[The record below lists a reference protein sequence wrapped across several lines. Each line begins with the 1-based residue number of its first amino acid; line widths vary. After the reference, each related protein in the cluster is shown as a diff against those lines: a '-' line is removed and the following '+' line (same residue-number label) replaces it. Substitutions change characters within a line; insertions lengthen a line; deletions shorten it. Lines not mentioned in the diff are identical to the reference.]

1 MAKKVISIEAGVWLT
16 KVGLVDYKKTLP
28 KIYKAFTFR
37 TPEHAVEDGYIRDK
51 ESFAAALIDELE
63 KHGIKERTAVFTLAS
78 SKIVTREIQ
87 IPQVKEKK
95 VDSIIKLQ
103 INDYFPM
110 DVSDYVISHS
120 KMGDIEKDGKKL
132 TKYMLVAVPNSILGN
147 YYSFSEYAGIK
158 IETFDYIG
166 NGAVQL
172 LKSFKQS
179 NFIAVQLEEQSTVIT
194 IVQDGRIKFQRVTP
208 YGYENTLS
216 SLLDYDIFGVS
227 DEYEAYQYLMKN
239 ELAYRM
245 PKLDDADEESAAAL
259 ENAVEDVRDSLS
271 YYLNVVNTALDYYQ
285 SQLGGKIKGEVCLI
299 GDGFRLAG
307 IRKMFENELSL
318 PIHSFDYSS
327 FVDTKTSKAHAGEEK
342 VNAIGFLSIVGATI
356 DPIDVKSKEIE
367 DEQSRSKGMHTA
379 YVALAACVFL
389 SVVLILTSTIRQFMA
404 VSHQKELDAD
414 IAKMSYIEKVYN
426 ENRQARESEQKY
438 ESVDASTVTNNEHF
452 LQLLGEC
459 ESSLPRGTKV
469 RSLQIQGD
477 SISMNITSSKRIQA
491 EKLLVNLKDVE
502 LMKNVAVAAIA
513 QSDGEHNSSWEYTV
527 TAEYNSDGINKTTDE
542 ENSQSTDADTDS
554 TDSEEQSE

>member
-16 KVGLVDYKKTLP
+16 KVGLVDYKKTSP

-51 ESFAAALIDELE
+51 ESFANTLINELE
-63 KHGIKERTAVFTLAS
+63 KHEIKERTAVFTLAS
-78 SKIVTREIQ
+78 SKIVTREIE
-87 IPQVKEKK
+87 IPPVKENK
-95 VDSIIKLQ
+95 VESIIKLQ

-120 KMGDIEKDGKKL
+120 KMGDIEKDGRKL
-132 TKYMLVAVPNSILGN
+132 TKYMLVAVPNSILSN

-172 LKSFKQS
+172 LKSSRQS

-194 IVQDGRIKFQRVTP
+194 IVQDDKIKFQRVTP
-208 YGYENTLS
+208 YGFENTLS
-216 SLLDYDIFGVS
+216 SLLDYDIFGVN

-245 PKLDDADEESAAAL
+245 PKIDNADEERVAAL
-259 ENAVEDVRDSLS
+259 ESAVEDVRDSIS

-285 SQLGGKIKGEVCLI
+285 NQLGGRIKGEVCLI

-307 IRKMFENELSL
+307 IKKMFENEISL
-318 PIHSFDYSS
+318 PIHSLDYST
-327 FVDTKTSKAHAGEEK
+327 FVDIKNNKALPGDEP
-342 VNAIGFLSIVGATI
+342 VSTVGFLSIAGATI
-356 DPIDVKSKEIE
+356 NPIDVKSKEIE
-367 DEQSRSKGMHTA
+367 EERSRSKGMHTA
-379 YVALAACVFL
+379 YVALAACVL
-389 SVVLILTSTIRQFMA
+389 ISVVLILSSSIRQFLA
-404 VSHQKELDAD
+404 VSHQKELDEE
-414 IAKMSYIEKVYN
+414 ISKMSYIEEVYN
-426 ENRQARESEQKY
+426 ENKKARESEQKY
-438 ESVDASTVTNNEHF
+438 ETVDASTSTNNEKF

-459 ESSLPRGTKV
+459 ESSLPKGSKV

-477 SISMNITSSKRIQA
+477 SISMNIISTKRIQA
-491 EKLLVNLKDVE
+491 ERLLMNLKQVE
-502 LMKNVAVAAIA
+502 LIKNVSIPAAA
-513 QSDGEHNSSWEYTV
+513 QPEEKKKKSWEYTV
-527 TAEYNSDGINKTTDE
+527 MAEYNSDSKDKSADENK
-542 ENSQSTDADTDS
+542 SQSTDTSS
-554 TDSEEQSE
+554 TQSE

>member
-16 KVGLVDYKKTLP
+16 KIGLVDYKKTSP

-51 ESFAAALIDELE
+51 ESFANTLINELA
-63 KHGIKERTAVFTLAS
+63 KHEIKERTAVFTLAS
-78 SKIVTREIQ
+78 SKIVTREIE
-87 IPQVKEKK
+87 IPPVKENK
-95 VDSIIKLQ
+95 VESIIKLQ

-120 KMGDIEKDGKKL
+120 KMGDIEKDGRKL
-132 TKYMLVAVPNSILGN
+132 TKYMLVAVPNSILSN

-172 LKSFKQS
+172 LKSSRQS

-194 IVQDGRIKFQRVTP
+194 IVQDDKIKFQRVTP
-208 YGYENTLS
+208 YGFENTLS
-216 SLLDYDIFGVS
+216 SLLDYDIFGVN

-245 PKLDDADEESAAAL
+245 PKIDNADEERVAAL
-259 ENAVEDVRDSLS
+259 ESAVEDVRDSIS

-285 SQLGGKIKGEVCLI
+285 NQLGGRIKGEVCLI

-307 IRKMFENELSL
+307 IKKMFENEISL
-318 PIHSFDYSS
+318 PIHSLDYST
-327 FVDTKTSKAHAGEEK
+327 FVDIKNNKALPGDEP
-342 VNAIGFLSIVGATI
+342 VSTVGFLSIAGATI
-356 DPIDVKSKEIE
+356 NPIDVKSKEIE
-367 DEQSRSKGMHTA
+367 EERSRSKGMHTA
-379 YVALAACVFL
+379 YVALAACVL
-389 SVVLILTSTIRQFMA
+389 ISVVLILSSSIRQFLA
-404 VSHQKELDAD
+404 VSHQKELDEE
-414 IAKMSYIEKVYN
+414 ISKMSYIEEVYN
-426 ENRQARESEQKY
+426 ENKKARESEQKY
-438 ESVDASTVTNNEHF
+438 ETVDASTSTNNEKF

-459 ESSLPRGTKV
+459 ESSLPKGSKV

-477 SISMNITSSKRIQA
+477 SISMNIISTKRIQA
-491 EKLLVNLKDVE
+491 ERLLMNLKQVE
-502 LMKNVAVAAIA
+502 LIKNVSIPAVA
-513 QSDGEHNSSWEYTV
+513 QPEEKKKKSWEYTV
-527 TAEYNSDGINKTTDE
+527 MAEYNSDSKDKSADENK
-542 ENSQSTDADTDS
+542 SQSTDTGS
-554 TDSEEQSE
+554 TQSE

>member
-16 KVGLVDYKKTLP
+16 KVGLVDYKKTSP

-51 ESFAAALIDELE
+51 ESFANTLINELA
-63 KHGIKERTAVFTLAS
+63 KHEIKERTAVFTLAS
-78 SKIVTREIQ
+78 SKIVTREIE
-87 IPQVKEKK
+87 IPPVKENK
-95 VDSIIKLQ
+95 VESIIKLQ

-120 KMGDIEKDGKKL
+120 KMGDIEKDGRKL
-132 TKYMLVAVPNSILGN
+132 TKYMLVAVPNSILSN

-172 LKSFKQS
+172 LKISRQS

-194 IVQDGRIKFQRVTP
+194 IVQDDKIKFQRVTP
-208 YGYENTLS
+208 YGFENTLS
-216 SLLDYDIFGVS
+216 SLLDYDIFGVN

-245 PKLDDADEESAAAL
+245 PKIDNADEGRVAAL
-259 ENAVEDVRDSLS
+259 ESAVEDVRDSIS

-285 SQLGGKIKGEVCLI
+285 NQLGGRIKGEVCLI

-307 IRKMFENELSL
+307 IKKMFENEISL
-318 PIHSFDYSS
+318 PIHSLDYST
-327 FVDTKTSKAHAGEEK
+327 FVDIKNNKALPGDEP
-342 VNAIGFLSIVGATI
+342 VSTVGFLSIAGATI
-356 DPIDVKSKEIE
+356 NPIDVKSKEIE
-367 DEQSRSKGMHTA
+367 EERSRSKGMHTA
-379 YVALAACVFL
+379 YVALAACVFI
-389 SVVLILTSTIRQFMA
+389 SVVLILSSSIRQFLA
-404 VSHQKELDAD
+404 VSHQKELDEE
-414 IAKMSYIEKVYN
+414 ISKMSYIEEVYN
-426 ENRQARESEQKY
+426 ENKKARESEQKY
-438 ESVDASTVTNNEHF
+438 ETVDASTSTNNEKF

-459 ESSLPRGTKV
+459 ESSLPKGSKV

-477 SISMNITSSKRIQA
+477 SISMNIISTKRIQA
-491 EKLLVNLKDVE
+491 ERLLMNLKQVE
-502 LMKNVAVAAIA
+502 LIKNVSIPAAA
-513 QSDGEHNSSWEYTV
+513 QPEEKKKKSWEYTV
-527 TAEYNSDGINKTTDE
+527 MAEYNSDSKDKSADENK
-542 ENSQSTDADTDS
+542 SQSTDTSS
-554 TDSEEQSE
+554 TQSE

>member
-16 KVGLVDYKKTLP
+16 KVGLVDYKKTSP

-51 ESFAAALIDELE
+51 ESFANTLINELA
-63 KHGIKERTAVFTLAS
+63 KHEIKERTAVFTLAS
-78 SKIVTREIQ
+78 SKIVTREIE
-87 IPQVKEKK
+87 IPPVKENK
-95 VDSIIKLQ
+95 VESIIKLQ

-120 KMGDIEKDGKKL
+120 KMGDIEKDGRKL
-132 TKYMLVAVPNSILGN
+132 TKYMLVAVPNSILSN

-172 LKSFKQS
+172 LKSSRQS

-194 IVQDGRIKFQRVTP
+194 IVQDDKIKFQRVTP
-208 YGYENTLS
+208 YGFENTLS
-216 SLLDYDIFGVS
+216 SLLDYDIFGVN

-245 PKLDDADEESAAAL
+245 PKIDNADEERVAAL
-259 ENAVEDVRDSLS
+259 ESAVEDVRDSIS

-285 SQLGGKIKGEVCLI
+285 NQLGGRIKGEVCLI

-307 IRKMFENELSL
+307 IKKMFENEISL
-318 PIHSFDYSS
+318 PIHSLDYST
-327 FVDTKTSKAHAGEEK
+327 FVDIKNNKALPGDEP
-342 VNAIGFLSIVGATI
+342 VSTVGFLSIAGATI
-356 DPIDVKSKEIE
+356 NPIDVKSKEIE
-367 DEQSRSKGMHTA
+367 EERSRSKGMHTA
-379 YVALAACVFL
+379 YVALAACVL
-389 SVVLILTSTIRQFMA
+389 ISVVLILSSSIRQFLA
-404 VSHQKELDAD
+404 VSHQKELDEE
-414 IAKMSYIEKVYN
+414 ISKMSYIEEVYN
-426 ENRQARESEQKY
+426 ENKKARESEQKY
-438 ESVDASTVTNNEHF
+438 ETVDASTSTNNEKF

-459 ESSLPRGTKV
+459 ESSLPKGSKV

-477 SISMNITSSKRIQA
+477 SISMNIISTKRIQA
-491 EKLLVNLKDVE
+491 ERLLMNLKQVE
-502 LMKNVAVAAIA
+502 LIKNVSIPAAA
-513 QSDGEHNSSWEYTV
+513 QPEEKKKKSWEYTV
-527 TAEYNSDGINKTTDE
+527 MAEYNSDSKDKSADENK
-542 ENSQSTDADTDS
+542 SQYRYKQYTVRIGG
-554 TDSEEQSE
+554 

>member
-16 KVGLVDYKKTLP
+16 KVGLVDYKKTSP

-51 ESFAAALIDELE
+51 ESFANTLINELA
-63 KHGIKERTAVFTLAS
+63 KHEIKERTAVFTLAS
-78 SKIVTREIQ
+78 SKIVTREIE
-87 IPQVKEKK
+87 IPPVKENK
-95 VDSIIKLQ
+95 VESIIKLQ

-120 KMGDIEKDGKKL
+120 KMGDIEKDGRKL
-132 TKYMLVAVPNSILGN
+132 TKYMLVAVPNSILSN

-172 LKSFKQS
+172 LKSSRQS

-194 IVQDGRIKFQRVTP
+194 IVQDDKIKFQRVTP
-208 YGYENTLS
+208 YGFENTLS
-216 SLLDYDIFGVS
+216 SLLDYDIFGVN

-245 PKLDDADEESAAAL
+245 PKIDNADEGRVAAL
-259 ENAVEDVRDSLS
+259 ESAVEDVRDSIS

-285 SQLGGKIKGEVCLI
+285 NQLGGRIKGEVCLI

-307 IRKMFENELSL
+307 IKKMFENEISL
-318 PIHSFDYSS
+318 PIHSLDYST
-327 FVDTKTSKAHAGEEK
+327 FVDIKNNKALPGDEP
-342 VNAIGFLSIVGATI
+342 VSTVGFLSIAGATI
-356 DPIDVKSKEIE
+356 NPIDVKSKEIE
-367 DEQSRSKGMHTA
+367 EERSRSKGMHTA
-379 YVALAACVFL
+379 YVALAACVFI
-389 SVVLILTSTIRQFMA
+389 SVVLILSSSIRQFLA
-404 VSHQKELDAD
+404 VSHQKELDEE
-414 IAKMSYIEKVYN
+414 ISKMSYIEEVYN
-426 ENRQARESEQKY
+426 ENKKARESEQKY
-438 ESVDASTVTNNEHF
+438 ETVDASTSTNNEKF

-459 ESSLPRGTKV
+459 ESSLPKGSKV

-477 SISMNITSSKRIQA
+477 SISMNIISTKRIQA
-491 EKLLVNLKDVE
+491 ERLLMNLKQVE
-502 LMKNVAVAAIA
+502 LIKNVSISAAA
-513 QSDGEHNSSWEYTV
+513 QPEEKKKKSWEYTV
-527 TAEYNSDGINKTTDE
+527 MAEYNSDSKDKSADENK
-542 ENSQSTDADTDS
+542 SQSTDTSS
-554 TDSEEQSE
+554 TQSE

>member
-16 KVGLVDYKKTLP
+16 KVGLVDYKKTSP

-51 ESFAAALIDELE
+51 ESFANTLINELE
-63 KHGIKERTAVFTLAS
+63 KHEIKERTAVFTLAS
-78 SKIVTREIQ
+78 SKIVTREIE
-87 IPQVKEKK
+87 IPPVKENK
-95 VDSIIKLQ
+95 VESIIKLQ

-120 KMGDIEKDGKKL
+120 KMGDIEKDGRKL
-132 TKYMLVAVPNSILGN
+132 TKYMLVAVPNSILSN

-172 LKSFKQS
+172 LKSSRQS

-194 IVQDGRIKFQRVTP
+194 IVQDDKIKFQRVTP
-208 YGYENTLS
+208 YGFENTLS
-216 SLLDYDIFGVS
+216 SLLDYDIFGVN

-245 PKLDDADEESAAAL
+245 PKIDNADEGRVAAL
-259 ENAVEDVRDSLS
+259 ESAVEDVRDSIS

-285 SQLGGKIKGEVCLI
+285 NQLGGRIKGEVCLI

-307 IRKMFENELSL
+307 IKKMFENEISL
-318 PIHSFDYSS
+318 PIHSLDYST
-327 FVDTKTSKAHAGEEK
+327 FVDIKNNKALPGDEP
-342 VNAIGFLSIVGATI
+342 VSTVGFLSIAGATI
-356 DPIDVKSKEIE
+356 NPIDVKSKEIE
-367 DEQSRSKGMHTA
+367 EERSRSKGMHTA
-379 YVALAACVFL
+379 YVALAACVFI
-389 SVVLILTSTIRQFMA
+389 SVVLILSSSIRQFLA
-404 VSHQKELDAD
+404 VSHQKELDEE
-414 IAKMSYIEKVYN
+414 ISKMSYIEEVYN
-426 ENRQARESEQKY
+426 ENKKARESEQKY
-438 ESVDASTVTNNEHF
+438 ETVDASTSTNNEKF

-459 ESSLPRGTKV
+459 ESSLPKGSKV

-477 SISMNITSSKRIQA
+477 SISMNIISTKRIQA
-491 EKLLVNLKDVE
+491 ERLLMNLKQVE
-502 LMKNVAVAAIA
+502 LIKNVSIPAAA
-513 QSDGEHNSSWEYTV
+513 QPEEKKKKSWEYTV
-527 TAEYNSDGINKTTDE
+527 MAEYNSDSKDKSADENK
-542 ENSQSTDADTDS
+542 SQSTDTSS
-554 TDSEEQSE
+554 TQSE

>member
-16 KVGLVDYKKTLP
+16 KVGLVDYKKTSP

-51 ESFAAALIDELE
+51 ESFANTLINELE
-63 KHGIKERTAVFTLAS
+63 KHEIKERTAVFTLAS
-78 SKIVTREIQ
+78 SKIVTREIE
-87 IPQVKEKK
+87 IPPVKENK
-95 VDSIIKLQ
+95 VESIIKLQ

-120 KMGDIEKDGKKL
+120 KMGDIEKDGRKL
-132 TKYMLVAVPNSILGN
+132 TKYMLVAVPNSILSN

-172 LKSFKQS
+172 LKSSRQS

-194 IVQDGRIKFQRVTP
+194 IVQDDKIKFQRVTP
-208 YGYENTLS
+208 YGFENTLS
-216 SLLDYDIFGVS
+216 SLLDYDIFGVN

-239 ELAYRM
+239 ELVYSKPR
-245 PKLDDADEESAAAL
+245 LENTDEESASAL

-285 SQLGGKIKGEVCLI
+285 NQLGGRIKGEVCLI

-307 IRKMFENELSL
+307 IKKMFENEISL
-318 PIHSFDYSS
+318 PIHSLDYST
-327 FVDTKTSKAHAGEEK
+327 FVDIKNNKALPGDEP
-342 VNAIGFLSIVGATI
+342 VSTVGFLSIAGATI
-356 DPIDVKSKEIE
+356 NPIDVKSKEIE
-367 DEQSRSKGMHTA
+367 EERSRGKGMHTA
-379 YVALAACVFL
+379 YVALAACVFI
-389 SVVLILTSTIRQFMA
+389 SVVLILSSSIRQFLA
-404 VSHQKELDAD
+404 VSHQKELDEE
-414 IAKMSYIEKVYN
+414 ISKMSYIEEVYN
-426 ENRQARESEQKY
+426 ENKKARESEQKY
-438 ESVDASTVTNNEHF
+438 ETVDASTNTNNEKF

-459 ESSLPRGTKV
+459 EGSLPKGSKV

-477 SISMNITSSKRIQA
+477 SISMNIISTKRIQA
-491 EKLLVNLKDVE
+491 ERLLMNLKQVE
-502 LMKNVAVAAIA
+502 LIKNVSIPAAA
-513 QSDGEHNSSWEYTV
+513 QPEEKKKKSWEYTV
-527 TAEYNSDGINKTTDE
+527 MAEYNSDSKDKSADENK
-542 ENSQSTDADTDS
+542 SQSTDTSS
-554 TDSEEQSE
+554 TQSE

>member
-16 KVGLVDYKKTLP
+16 KVGLVDYKKTSP

-51 ESFAAALIDELE
+51 ESFANSLINELA
-63 KHGIKERTAVFTLAS
+63 KHEIKERTAVFTLAS
-78 SKIVTREIQ
+78 SKIVTREIE
-87 IPQVKEKK
+87 IPPVKENK
-95 VDSIIKLQ
+95 VESIIKLQ

-120 KMGDIEKDGKKL
+120 KMGDIEKDGRKL
-132 TKYMLVAVPNSILGN
+132 TKYMLVAVPNSILSN

-172 LKSFKQS
+172 LKSSRQS

-194 IVQDGRIKFQRVTP
+194 IVQDDKIKFQRVTP
-208 YGYENTLS
+208 YGFENTLS
-216 SLLDYDIFGVS
+216 SLLDYDIFGVN

-245 PKLDDADEESAAAL
+245 PKIDNADEGRVAAL
-259 ENAVEDVRDSLS
+259 ESAVEDVRDSIS

-285 SQLGGKIKGEVCLI
+285 NQLGGRIKGEVCLI

-307 IRKMFENELSL
+307 IKKMFENEISL
-318 PIHSFDYSS
+318 PIHSLDYST
-327 FVDTKTSKAHAGEEK
+327 FVDIKNNKALPGDEP
-342 VNAIGFLSIVGATI
+342 VSTVGFLSIAGATI
-356 DPIDVKSKEIE
+356 NPIDVKSKEIE
-367 DEQSRSKGMHTA
+367 EERSRSKGMHTA
-379 YVALAACVFL
+379 YVALAACVFI
-389 SVVLILTSTIRQFMA
+389 SVVLILSSSIRQFLA
-404 VSHQKELDAD
+404 VSHQKELDEE
-414 IAKMSYIEKVYN
+414 ISKMSYIEEVYN
-426 ENRQARESEQKY
+426 ENKKARESEQKY
-438 ESVDASTVTNNEHF
+438 ETVDASTSTNNEKF

-459 ESSLPRGTKV
+459 ESSLPKGSKV

-477 SISMNITSSKRIQA
+477 SISMNIISTKRIQA
-491 EKLLVNLKDVE
+491 ERLLMNLKQVE
-502 LMKNVAVAAIA
+502 LIKNVSIPAAA
-513 QSDGEHNSSWEYTV
+513 QPEEKKKKSWEYTV
-527 TAEYNSDGINKTTDE
+527 MAEYNSDSKDKSADENK
-542 ENSQSTDADTDS
+542 SQSTDTSS
-554 TDSEEQSE
+554 TQSE

>member
-16 KVGLVDYKKTLP
+16 KVGLVDYKKTSP

-51 ESFAAALIDELE
+51 ESFANTLINELA
-63 KHGIKERTAVFTLAS
+63 KHEIKERTAVFTLAS
-78 SKIVTREIQ
+78 SKIVTREIE
-87 IPQVKEKK
+87 IPPVKENK
-95 VDSIIKLQ
+95 VESIIKLQ

-120 KMGDIEKDGKKL
+120 KMGDIEKDGRKL
-132 TKYMLVAVPNSILGN
+132 TKYMLVAVPNSILSN

-172 LKSFKQS
+172 LKSSRQS

-194 IVQDGRIKFQRVTP
+194 IVQDDKIKFQRVTP
-208 YGYENTLS
+208 YGFENTLS
-216 SLLDYDIFGVS
+216 SLLDYDIFGVN

-239 ELAYRM
+239 ELVYSKPR
-245 PKLDDADEESAAAL
+245 LENTDEESAAVL

-285 SQLGGKIKGEVCLI
+285 NQLGGRIKGEVCLI

-307 IRKMFENELSL
+307 IKKMFENEISL
-318 PIHSFDYSS
+318 PIHSLDYST
-327 FVDTKTSKAHAGEEK
+327 FVDIKNNKALPGDEP
-342 VNAIGFLSIVGATI
+342 VSTVGFLSIAGATI
-356 DPIDVKSKEIE
+356 NPIDVKSKEIE
-367 DEQSRSKGMHTA
+367 EERSRSKGMHTA
-379 YVALAACVFL
+379 YVALAACVFI
-389 SVVLILTSTIRQFMA
+389 SVVLILSSSIRQFLA
-404 VSHQKELDAD
+404 VSHQKELDEE
-414 IAKMSYIEKVYN
+414 ISKMSYIEEVYN
-426 ENRQARESEQKY
+426 ENKKARESEQKY
-438 ESVDASTVTNNEHF
+438 ETVDASTSTNNEKF

-459 ESSLPRGTKV
+459 ESSLPKGSKV

-477 SISMNITSSKRIQA
+477 SISMNIISTKRIQA
-491 EKLLVNLKDVE
+491 ERLLMNLKQVE
-502 LMKNVAVAAIA
+502 LIKNVSIPAVA
-513 QSDGEHNSSWEYTV
+513 QPEEKKKKSWEYTV
-527 TAEYNSDGINKTTDE
+527 MAEYNSDSKDKSADENK
-542 ENSQSTDADTDS
+542 SQSTDTSS
-554 TDSEEQSE
+554 TQSE

>member
-16 KVGLVDYKKTLP
+16 KVGLVDYKKTSP

-51 ESFAAALIDELE
+51 ESFANTLINELA
-63 KHGIKERTAVFTLAS
+63 KHEIKERTAVFTLAS
-78 SKIVTREIQ
+78 SKIVTREIE
-87 IPQVKEKK
+87 IPPVKENK
-95 VDSIIKLQ
+95 VESIIKLQ

-120 KMGDIEKDGKKL
+120 KMGDIEKDGRKL
-132 TKYMLVAVPNSILGN
+132 TKYMLVAVPNSILSN

-172 LKSFKQS
+172 LKSSRQS

-194 IVQDGRIKFQRVTP
+194 IVQDDKIKFQRVTP
-208 YGYENTLS
+208 YGFENTLS
-216 SLLDYDIFGVS
+216 SLLDYDIFGVN

-245 PKLDDADEESAAAL
+245 PKIDNADEERVAAL
-259 ENAVEDVRDSLS
+259 ESAVEDVRDSIS

-285 SQLGGKIKGEVCLI
+285 NQLGGRIKGEVCLI

-307 IRKMFENELSL
+307 IKKMFENEISL
-318 PIHSFDYSS
+318 PIHSLDYST
-327 FVDTKTSKAHAGEEK
+327 FVDIKNNKALPGDEP
-342 VNAIGFLSIVGATI
+342 VSTVGFLSIAGATI
-356 DPIDVKSKEIE
+356 NPIDVKSKEIE
-367 DEQSRSKGMHTA
+367 EERSRSKGMHTA
-379 YVALAACVFL
+379 YVALAACVFI
-389 SVVLILTSTIRQFMA
+389 SVVLILSSSIRQFLA
-404 VSHQKELDAD
+404 VSHQKELDEE
-414 IAKMSYIEKVYN
+414 ISKMSYIEEVYN
-426 ENRQARESEQKY
+426 ENKKARESEQKY
-438 ESVDASTVTNNEHF
+438 EAVDASTSTNNEKF

-459 ESSLPRGTKV
+459 EGSLPKGSKV

-477 SISMNITSSKRIQA
+477 SISMNIISTKRIQA
-491 EKLLVNLKDVE
+491 ERLLMNLKQVE
-502 LMKNVAVAAIA
+502 LIKNVSIPAVA
-513 QSDGEHNSSWEYTV
+513 QPEEKKKKSWEYTV
-527 TAEYNSDGINKTTDE
+527 MAEYNSDSKDKSADENK
-542 ENSQSTDADTDS
+542 SQSTDTSS
-554 TDSEEQSE
+554 TQSE

>member
-16 KVGLVDYKKTLP
+16 KVGLVDYKKTSP

-51 ESFAAALIDELE
+51 EIFANTLINELA
-63 KHGIKERTAVFTLAS
+63 KHEIKERTAVFTLAS
-78 SKIVTREIQ
+78 SKIVTREIE
-87 IPQVKEKK
+87 IPPVKENK
-95 VDSIIKLQ
+95 VESIIKLQ

-120 KMGDIEKDGKKL
+120 KMGDIEKDGRKL
-132 TKYMLVAVPNSILGN
+132 TKYMLVAVPNSILSN

-172 LKSFKQS
+172 LKSSRQS

-194 IVQDGRIKFQRVTP
+194 IVQDDKIKFQRVTP
-208 YGYENTLS
+208 YGFENTLS
-216 SLLDYDIFGVS
+216 SLLDYDIFGVN

-245 PKLDDADEESAAAL
+245 PKIDNADEERVAAL
-259 ENAVEDVRDSLS
+259 ESAVEDVRDSIS

-285 SQLGGKIKGEVCLI
+285 NQLGGRIKGEVCLI

-307 IRKMFENELSL
+307 IKKMFENEISL
-318 PIHSFDYSS
+318 PIHSLDYST
-327 FVDTKTSKAHAGEEK
+327 FVDIKNNKALPGDEP
-342 VNAIGFLSIVGATI
+342 VSTVGFLSIAGATI
-356 DPIDVKSKEIE
+356 NPIDVKSKEIE
-367 DEQSRSKGMHTA
+367 EERSRSKGMHTA
-379 YVALAACVFL
+379 YVALAACVL
-389 SVVLILTSTIRQFMA
+389 ISVVLILSSSIRQFLA
-404 VSHQKELDAD
+404 VSHQKELDEE
-414 IAKMSYIEKVYN
+414 ISKMSYIEEVYN
-426 ENRQARESEQKY
+426 ENKKARESEQKY
-438 ESVDASTVTNNEHF
+438 ETVDASTSTNNEKF

-459 ESSLPRGTKV
+459 ESSLPKGSKV

-477 SISMNITSSKRIQA
+477 SISMNIISTKRIQA
-491 EKLLVNLKDVE
+491 ERLLMNLKQVE
-502 LMKNVAVAAIA
+502 LIKNVSIPAAA
-513 QSDGEHNSSWEYTV
+513 QPEEKKKKSWEYTV
-527 TAEYNSDGINKTTDE
+527 MAEYNSDSKDKSADENK
-542 ENSQSTDADTDS
+542 SQSTDTSS
-554 TDSEEQSE
+554 TQSE

>member
-16 KVGLVDYKKTLP
+16 KVGLVDYKKTSP

-51 ESFAAALIDELE
+51 ESFANTLINELA
-63 KHGIKERTAVFTLAS
+63 KHEIKERTAVFTLAS
-78 SKIVTREIQ
+78 SKIVTREIE
-87 IPQVKEKK
+87 IPPVKENK
-95 VDSIIKLQ
+95 VESIIKLQ

-120 KMGDIEKDGKKL
+120 KMGDIEKDGRKL
-132 TKYMLVAVPNSILGN
+132 TKYMLVAVPNSILSN

-172 LKSFKQS
+172 LKSSRQS

-194 IVQDGRIKFQRVTP
+194 IVQDDKIKFQRVTP
-208 YGYENTLS
+208 YGFENTIS
-216 SLLDYDIFGVS
+216 SLLDYDIFGVN

-245 PKLDDADEESAAAL
+245 PKIDNADEGRVAAL
-259 ENAVEDVRDSLS
+259 ESAVEDVRDSIS

-285 SQLGGKIKGEVCLI
+285 NQLGGRIKGEVCLI

-307 IRKMFENELSL
+307 IKKMFENEISL
-318 PIHSFDYSS
+318 PIHSLDYST
-327 FVDTKTSKAHAGEEK
+327 FVDIKNNKALPGDEP
-342 VNAIGFLSIVGATI
+342 VSTVGFLSIAGATI
-356 DPIDVKSKEIE
+356 NPIDVKSKEIE
-367 DEQSRSKGMHTA
+367 EERSRSKGMHTA
-379 YVALAACVFL
+379 YVALAACVFI
-389 SVVLILTSTIRQFMA
+389 SVVLILSSSIRQFLA
-404 VSHQKELDAD
+404 VSHQKELDEE
-414 IAKMSYIEKVYN
+414 ISKMSYIEEVYN
-426 ENRQARESEQKY
+426 ENKKARESEQKY
-438 ESVDASTVTNNEHF
+438 ETVDASTSTNNEKF

-459 ESSLPRGTKV
+459 ESSLPKGSKV

-477 SISMNITSSKRIQA
+477 SISMNIISTKRIQA
-491 EKLLVNLKDVE
+491 ERLLMNLKQVE
-502 LMKNVAVAAIA
+502 LIKNVSIPAAA
-513 QSDGEHNSSWEYTV
+513 QPEEKKKKSWEYTV
-527 TAEYNSDGINKTTDE
+527 MAEYNSDSKDKSADENK
-542 ENSQSTDADTDS
+542 SQSTDTSS
-554 TDSEEQSE
+554 TQSE

>member
-16 KVGLVDYKKTLP
+16 KVGLVDYKKTSP

-51 ESFAAALIDELE
+51 ESFANTLINELA
-63 KHGIKERTAVFTLAS
+63 KHEIKERTAVFTLAS
-78 SKIVTREIQ
+78 SKIVTREIE
-87 IPQVKEKK
+87 IPPVKENK
-95 VDSIIKLQ
+95 VESIIKLQ

-120 KMGDIEKDGKKL
+120 KMGDIEKDGRKL
-132 TKYMLVAVPNSILGN
+132 TKYMLVAVPNSILSN

-172 LKSFKQS
+172 LKSSRQS

-194 IVQDGRIKFQRVTP
+194 IVQDDKIKFQRVTP
-208 YGYENTLS
+208 YGFENTLS
-216 SLLDYDIFGVS
+216 SLLDYDIFGVN

-245 PKLDDADEESAAAL
+245 PKIDNADEERVAAL
-259 ENAVEDVRDSLS
+259 ESAVEDVRDSIS

-285 SQLGGKIKGEVCLI
+285 NQLGGRIKGEVCLI

-307 IRKMFENELSL
+307 IKKMFENEISL
-318 PIHSFDYSS
+318 PIHSLDYST
-327 FVDTKTSKAHAGEEK
+327 FVDIKNNKALPGDEP
-342 VNAIGFLSIVGATI
+342 VSTVGFLSIAGATI
-356 DPIDVKSKEIE
+356 NPIDVKSKEIE
-367 DEQSRSKGMHTA
+367 EERSRSKGMHTA
-379 YVALAACVFL
+379 YVALAACVL
-389 SVVLILTSTIRQFMA
+389 ISVVLILSSSIRQFLA
-404 VSHQKELDAD
+404 VSHQKELDEE
-414 IAKMSYIEKVYN
+414 ISKMSYIEEVYN
-426 ENRQARESEQKY
+426 ENKKARESEQKY
-438 ESVDASTVTNNEHF
+438 ETVDASTSTNNEKF

-459 ESSLPRGTKV
+459 ESSLPKGSKV

-477 SISMNITSSKRIQA
+477 SISMNIISTKRIQA
-491 EKLLVNLKDVE
+491 ERLLMNLKQVE
-502 LMKNVAVAAIA
+502 LIKNVSIPAAA
-513 QSDGEHNSSWEYTV
+513 QPEEKKKKSWEYTV
-527 TAEYNSDGINKTTDE
+527 MAEYNSDSKDKSADENK
-542 ENSQSTDADTDS
+542 SQSTDTSS
-554 TDSEEQSE
+554 TQSE

>member
-16 KVGLVDYKKTLP
+16 KVGLVDYKKTSP

-51 ESFAAALIDELE
+51 ESFANTLINELA
-63 KHGIKERTAVFTLAS
+63 KHEIKERTAVFTLAS
-78 SKIVTREIQ
+78 SKIVTREIE
-87 IPQVKEKK
+87 IPPVKENK
-95 VDSIIKLQ
+95 VESIIKLQ

-120 KMGDIEKDGKKL
+120 KMGDIEKDGRKL
-132 TKYMLVAVPNSILGN
+132 TKYMLVAVPNSILSN

-172 LKSFKQS
+172 LKSSRQS

-194 IVQDGRIKFQRVTP
+194 IVQDDKIKFQRVTP
-208 YGYENTLS
+208 YGFENTLS
-216 SLLDYDIFGVS
+216 SLLDYDIFGVN

-245 PKLDDADEESAAAL
+245 PKIDNADEGRVAAL
-259 ENAVEDVRDSLS
+259 ESAVEDVRDSIS

-285 SQLGGKIKGEVCLI
+285 NQLGGRIKGEVCLI

-307 IRKMFENELSL
+307 IKKMFENEISL
-318 PIHSFDYSS
+318 PIHSLDYST
-327 FVDTKTSKAHAGEEK
+327 FVDIKNNKALPGDEP
-342 VNAIGFLSIVGATI
+342 VSTVGFLSIAGATI
-356 DPIDVKSKEIE
+356 NPIDVKSKEIE
-367 DEQSRSKGMHTA
+367 EERSRSKGMHTA
-379 YVALAACVFL
+379 YVALASCVFI
-389 SVVLILTSTIRQFMA
+389 SVVLILSSSIRQFLA
-404 VSHQKELDAD
+404 VSHQKELDEE
-414 IAKMSYIEKVYN
+414 ISKMSYIEEVYN
-426 ENRQARESEQKY
+426 ENKKARESEQKY
-438 ESVDASTVTNNEHF
+438 ETVDASTSTNNEKF

-459 ESSLPRGTKV
+459 ESSLPKGSKV

-477 SISMNITSSKRIQA
+477 SISMNIISTKRIQA
-491 EKLLVNLKDVE
+491 ERLLMNLKQVE
-502 LMKNVAVAAIA
+502 LIKNVSIPAAA
-513 QSDGEHNSSWEYTV
+513 QPEEKKKKSWEYTV
-527 TAEYNSDGINKTTDE
+527 MAEYNSDSKDKSADENK
-542 ENSQSTDADTDS
+542 SQSTDTSS
-554 TDSEEQSE
+554 TQSE

>member
-16 KVGLVDYKKTLP
+16 KIGLVDYKKTSP

-51 ESFAAALIDELE
+51 ESFANTLINELA
-63 KHGIKERTAVFTLAS
+63 KHEIKERTAVFTLAS
-78 SKIVTREIQ
+78 SKIVTREIE
-87 IPQVKEKK
+87 IPPVKENK
-95 VDSIIKLQ
+95 VESIIKLQ

-120 KMGDIEKDGKKL
+120 KMGDIEKDGRKL
-132 TKYMLVAVPNSILGN
+132 TKYMLVAVPNSILSN

-172 LKSFKQS
+172 LKSSRQS

-194 IVQDGRIKFQRVTP
+194 IVQDDKIKFQRVTP
-208 YGYENTLS
+208 YGFENTLS
-216 SLLDYDIFGVS
+216 SLLDYDIFGVN

-245 PKLDDADEESAAAL
+245 PKIDNADEERVAAL
-259 ENAVEDVRDSLS
+259 ESAVEDVRDSIS

-285 SQLGGKIKGEVCLI
+285 NQLGGRIKGEVCLI

-307 IRKMFENELSL
+307 IKKMFENEISL
-318 PIHSFDYSS
+318 PIHSLDYST
-327 FVDTKTSKAHAGEEK
+327 FVDIKNNKALPGDEP
-342 VNAIGFLSIVGATI
+342 VSTVSFLSIAGATI
-356 DPIDVKSKEIE
+356 NPIDVKSKEIE
-367 DEQSRSKGMHTA
+367 EERSRSKGMHTA
-379 YVALAACVFL
+379 YVALAACVFI
-389 SVVLILTSTIRQFMA
+389 SVVLILSSSIRQFLA
-404 VSHQKELDAD
+404 VSHQKELDEE
-414 IAKMSYIEKVYN
+414 ISKMSYIEEVYN
-426 ENRQARESEQKY
+426 ENKKARESEQKY
-438 ESVDASTVTNNEHF
+438 ETVDASTSTNNEKF

-459 ESSLPRGTKV
+459 ESSLPKGSKV

-477 SISMNITSSKRIQA
+477 SISMNIISTKRIQA
-491 EKLLVNLKDVE
+491 ERLLMNLKQVE
-502 LMKNVAVAAIA
+502 LIKNVSIPAAA
-513 QSDGEHNSSWEYTV
+513 QPEEKKKKSWEYTV
-527 TAEYNSDGINKTTDE
+527 MAEYNSDSKDKSADENK
-542 ENSQSTDADTDS
+542 SQSTDTSS
-554 TDSEEQSE
+554 TQSE

>member
-16 KVGLVDYKKTLP
+16 KVGLVDYKKTSP

-51 ESFAAALIDELE
+51 ESFANTLINELA
-63 KHGIKERTAVFTLAS
+63 KHEIKERTAVFTLAS
-78 SKIVTREIQ
+78 SKIVTREIE
-87 IPQVKEKK
+87 IPPVKENK
-95 VDSIIKLQ
+95 VESIIKLQ

-120 KMGDIEKDGKKL
+120 KMGDIEKDGRKL
-132 TKYMLVAVPNSILGN
+132 TKYMLVAVPNSILSN

-172 LKSFKQS
+172 LKSSRQS

-194 IVQDGRIKFQRVTP
+194 IVQDDKIKFQRVTP
-208 YGYENTLS
+208 YGFENTLS
-216 SLLDYDIFGVS
+216 SLLDYDIFGVN

-245 PKLDDADEESAAAL
+245 PKIDNADEGRVAAL
-259 ENAVEDVRDSLS
+259 ESAVEDVRDSIS

-285 SQLGGKIKGEVCLI
+285 NQLGGRIKGEVCLI

-307 IRKMFENELSL
+307 IKKMFENEISL
-318 PIHSFDYSS
+318 PIHSLDYST
-327 FVDTKTSKAHAGEEK
+327 FVDIKNNKALPGDEP
-342 VNAIGFLSIVGATI
+342 VNTVGFLSIAGATI
-356 DPIDVKSKEIE
+356 NPIDVKSKEIE
-367 DEQSRSKGMHTA
+367 EERSRSKGMHTA
-379 YVALAACVFL
+379 YVALAACVFI
-389 SVVLILTSTIRQFMA
+389 SVVLILSSSIRQFLA
-404 VSHQKELDAD
+404 VSHQKELDEE
-414 IAKMSYIEKVYN
+414 ISKMSYIEEVYN
-426 ENRQARESEQKY
+426 ENKKARESEQKY
-438 ESVDASTVTNNEHF
+438 ETVDASTSTNNEKF

-459 ESSLPRGTKV
+459 ESSLPKGSKV

-477 SISMNITSSKRIQA
+477 SISMNIISTKRIQA
-491 EKLLVNLKDVE
+491 ERLLMNLKQVE
-502 LMKNVAVAAIA
+502 LIKNVSIPAAA
-513 QSDGEHNSSWEYTV
+513 QPEEKKKKSWEYTV
-527 TAEYNSDGINKTTDE
+527 MAEYNSDSKDKSADENK
-542 ENSQSTDADTDS
+542 SQSTDTSS
-554 TDSEEQSE
+554 TQSE

>member
-16 KVGLVDYKKTLP
+16 KVGLVDYKKTSP

-51 ESFAAALIDELE
+51 ESFANTLINELA
-63 KHGIKERTAVFTLAS
+63 KHEIKERTAVFTLAS
-78 SKIVTREIQ
+78 SKIVTREIE
-87 IPQVKEKK
+87 IPPVKENK
-95 VDSIIKLQ
+95 VESIIKLQ

-120 KMGDIEKDGKKL
+120 KMGDIEKDSRKL
-132 TKYMLVAVPNSILGN
+132 TKYMLVAVPNSILSN

-172 LKSFKQS
+172 LKSSRQS

-194 IVQDGRIKFQRVTP
+194 IVQDDKIKFQRVTP
-208 YGYENTLS
+208 YGFENTLS
-216 SLLDYDIFGVS
+216 SLLDYDIFGVN

-245 PKLDDADEESAAAL
+245 PKIDNADEKRVVAL
-259 ENAVEDVRDSLS
+259 ESAVEDVRDSIS

-285 SQLGGKIKGEVCLI
+285 NQLGGRIKGEVCLI

-307 IRKMFENELSL
+307 IKKMFENEISL
-318 PIHSFDYSS
+318 PIHSLDYSA
-327 FVDTKTSKAHAGEEK
+327 FVDIKNNKALPGDEP
-342 VNAIGFLSIVGATI
+342 VSTVGFLSIAGATI
-356 DPIDVKSKEIE
+356 NPIDVKSKEIE
-367 DEQSRSKGMHTA
+367 EERSRSKGMHTA
-379 YVALAACVFL
+379 YVALAACVFI
-389 SVVLILTSTIRQFMA
+389 SVVLILSSSIRQFLA
-404 VSHQKELDAD
+404 VSHQKELDEE
-414 IAKMSYIEKVYN
+414 ISKMSYIEEVYN
-426 ENRQARESEQKY
+426 ENKKARESEQKY
-438 ESVDASTVTNNEHF
+438 ETVDASTNTNNEKF

-459 ESSLPRGTKV
+459 ESSLPKGSKV

-477 SISMNITSSKRIQA
+477 SISMNIISTKRIQA
-491 EKLLVNLKDVE
+491 ERLLMNLKQVE
-502 LMKNVAVAAIA
+502 LIKNVSIPAVA
-513 QSDGEHNSSWEYTV
+513 QPEEKKKKSWEYTV
-527 TAEYNSDGINKTTDE
+527 MAEYNSDSKDKSADENK
-542 ENSQSTDADTDS
+542 SQSTDTSS
-554 TDSEEQSE
+554 TQSE

>member
-16 KVGLVDYKKTLP
+16 KVGLVDYKKTSP

-51 ESFAAALIDELE
+51 ESFANTLINELA
-63 KHGIKERTAVFTLAS
+63 KHEIKERTAVFTLAS
-78 SKIVTREIQ
+78 SKIVTREIE
-87 IPQVKEKK
+87 IPPVKENK
-95 VDSIIKLQ
+95 VESIIKLQ

-120 KMGDIEKDGKKL
+120 KMGDIEKDGRKL
-132 TKYMLVAVPNSILGN
+132 TKYMLVAVPNSILSN

-172 LKSFKQS
+172 LKSSRQS

-194 IVQDGRIKFQRVTP
+194 IVQDDKIKFQRVTP
-208 YGYENTLS
+208 YGFENTLS
-216 SLLDYDIFGVS
+216 SLLDYDIFGVN

-245 PKLDDADEESAAAL
+245 PKIDNADEGRVAAL
-259 ENAVEDVRDSLS
+259 ESAVEDVRDSIS

-285 SQLGGKIKGEVCLI
+285 NQLGGRIKGEVCLI

-307 IRKMFENELSL
+307 IKKMFENEISL
-318 PIHSFDYSS
+318 PIHSLDYST
-327 FVDTKTSKAHAGEEK
+327 FVDIKNNKALPGDEP
-342 VNAIGFLSIVGATI
+342 VSTVGFLSIAGATI
-356 DPIDVKSKEIE
+356 NPIDVKSKEIE
-367 DEQSRSKGMHTA
+367 EERSRSKGMHTA
-379 YVALAACVFL
+379 YVALAACVFI
-389 SVVLILTSTIRQFMA
+389 SVVLILSSSIRQFLA
-404 VSHQKELDAD
+404 VSHQKELDEE
-414 IAKMSYIEKVYN
+414 ISKMSYIEEVYN
-426 ENRQARESEQKY
+426 ENKKARESEQKY
-438 ESVDASTVTNNEHF
+438 ETVDASTSTNNEKF

-459 ESSLPRGTKV
+459 ESSLPKGSKV

-477 SISMNITSSKRIQA
+477 SISMNIISTKRIQA
-491 EKLLVNLKDVE
+491 ERLLMNLKQVE
-502 LMKNVAVAAIA
+502 LIKNVSIPAVA
-513 QSDGEHNSSWEYTV
+513 QPEEKKKKSWEYTV
-527 TAEYNSDGINKTTDE
+527 MAEYNSDSKDKSADENK
-542 ENSQSTDADTDS
+542 SQSTDTSS
-554 TDSEEQSE
+554 TQSE

>member
-16 KVGLVDYKKTLP
+16 KVGLVDYKKTSP

-51 ESFAAALIDELE
+51 ESFANTLINELA
-63 KHGIKERTAVFTLAS
+63 KHEIKERTAVFTLAS
-78 SKIVTREIQ
+78 SKIVTREIE
-87 IPQVKEKK
+87 IPPVKENK
-95 VDSIIKLQ
+95 VESIIKLQ

-120 KMGDIEKDGKKL
+120 KMGDIEKDGRKL
-132 TKYMLVAVPNSILGN
+132 TKYMLVAVPNSILSN

-172 LKSFKQS
+172 LKSSRQS

-194 IVQDGRIKFQRVTP
+194 IVQDDKIKFQRVTP
-208 YGYENTLS
+208 YGFENTLS
-216 SLLDYDIFGVS
+216 SLLDYDIFGVN

-245 PKLDDADEESAAAL
+245 PKIDNADEGRVAAL
-259 ENAVEDVRDSLS
+259 ESAVEDVRDSIS

-285 SQLGGKIKGEVCLI
+285 NQLGGRIKGEVCLI

-307 IRKMFENELSL
+307 IKKMFENEISL
-318 PIHSFDYSS
+318 PIHSLDYST
-327 FVDTKTSKAHAGEEK
+327 FVDIKNNKALPGDEP
-342 VNAIGFLSIVGATI
+342 VSTVSFLSIAGATI
-356 DPIDVKSKEIE
+356 NPIDVKSKEIE
-367 DEQSRSKGMHTA
+367 EERSRSKGMHTA
-379 YVALAACVFL
+379 YVALAACVFI
-389 SVVLILTSTIRQFMA
+389 SVVLILSSSIRQFLA
-404 VSHQKELDAD
+404 VSHQKELDEE
-414 IAKMSYIEKVYN
+414 ISKMSYIEEVYN
-426 ENRQARESEQKY
+426 ENKKARESEQKY
-438 ESVDASTVTNNEHF
+438 ETVDASTSTNNEKF

-459 ESSLPRGTKV
+459 ESSLPKGSKV

-477 SISMNITSSKRIQA
+477 SISMNIISTKRIQA
-491 EKLLVNLKDVE
+491 ERLLMNLKQVE
-502 LMKNVAVAAIA
+502 LIKNVSIPAAA
-513 QSDGEHNSSWEYTV
+513 QPEEKKKKSWEYTV
-527 TAEYNSDGINKTTDE
+527 MAEYNSDSKDKSADENK
-542 ENSQSTDADTDS
+542 SQSTDTSS
-554 TDSEEQSE
+554 TQSE